1 MSIDPRIKFK
11 TLDRGP
17 TITPHSDL
25 AKAAID
31 QMRAALADRMG
42 NPGVSGMRARLQC
55 RLYEAYGPAIAH
67 ELDGGA
73 DTFAVL
79 TCIARRLGDVL
90 ASAVLTYVEPTSHA
104 AAVRFLLGELSEQA
118 HGCVRNPARGTDSYT
133 AVKSPRDRH
142 GTG

>member
-1 MSIDPRIKFK
+1 MSIKFK

-31 QMRAALADRMG
+31 QMRAALAGRMG

-55 RLYEAYGPAIAH
+55 ALYEAYGPAIAK
-67 ELDGGA
+67 ELDAGGETL
-73 DTFAVL
+73 DVL

-90 ASAVLTYVEPTSHA
+90 ASAVLTYADPVSHA
-104 AAVRFLLGELSEQA
+104 AAIEFLLGELVAQA
-118 HGCVRNPARGTDSYT
+118 VGCISGPDQGAGSYT
-133 AVKSPRDRH
+133 AVKSRRGGH